1 MKRIL
6 LALWFALTAPLLTTM
21 AKAADD
27 DYPKQLSLP
36 AGELSIYRPQPEELS
51 GTTLKSRAAVAFTP
65 SGATAKEFGAA
76 WFAAE
81 LDSDRDERLATVRK
95 ITMTNLKFADATA
108 LDADAIKNAF
118 NARVAPSAFK
128 ISLEDLTAALRAAA
142 DDENIRHDPPK
153 IFVRRAPA
161 MLVVVDGDP
170 QYSPVENS
178 AVLQLVNSPFGIFL
192 LDKKYYLAG
201 GTSWFVAAALTG
213 KWSALAAEKVPAA
226 IVAAA
231 ADNVVMPEENIA
243 SAPEIIVSTEPAELI
258 EIDGATRMSPLNGN
272 LMKVTNSENTVYY
285 DAGGG
290 KYFVL
295 LSGRWFA
302 NKELSEKNWTYV
314 EADALPADFRNI
326 PASDENFAA
335 RAAVAGTDEAVEAA
349 MDAQIP
355 HTTKI
360 LLKDAPAV
368 TVEYD
373 GEPQF
378 ATVDNSA
385 VRYVV
390 NASQP
395 VFYYQ
400 NRYYACVNGAW
411 YSGATPHLWTVCTV
425 VPGALYQLPPSHPYY
440 YTRYV
445 YVYER
450 SPEYVI
456 VGYTPGYT
464 GSFYYRGVIV
474 YGTGYYYRPW
484 YRHRYFPR
492 PYTFGFRAA
501 YHSSSADWFFA
512 IGWRS
517 SSGFF
522 AVNFRR
528 DAYAGNWWGP
538 QRYRD
543 RNLNFF
549 ADARRNVYDDARARR
564 DRPAPRPVLRP
575 RPAPVV
581 ARHNERAAPATRDN
595 ARESIMTDRNGNVYR
610 RDENNQ
616 WQQRQNNGWVNRAPQ
631 SRSTTPTTT
640 RQAPP
645 AKNSG
650 QSAVSRD
657 TRQAPP
663 AKNSGQSAVSRDTRQ
678 APPARQ
684 PAAPITSPVKRQVPP
699 ATRQA
704 EPATPIT
711 SPVKRQAPPATR
723 QAEPAAPITQSV
735 KRQAPPATRQAEP
748 AAPITQSVKRQAP
761 PATRRAEPAAP
772 ITSPVKRQ
780 APPAT
785 RQAEPAAPERQ
796 PKAARSRAENVEDE
810 AAAQD
815 RSNKRAENFKR
826 DRGGRN

>member
-1 MKRIL
+1 MKNIL
-6 LALWFALTAPLLTTM
+6 LALWFALLPFAP
-21 AKAADD
+21 ANAANAADD
-27 DYPKQLSLP
+27 DYPKSLSLP

-65 SGATAKEFGAA
+65 SGKTDKEFGAA

-95 ITMTNLKFADATA
+95 IAMTKLKFADATA
-108 LDADAIKNAF
+108 LDAEAIKISF
-118 NARVAPSAFK
+118 NALAAPSSFK

-201 GTSWFVAAALTG
+201 GTSWFAAPALAG
-213 KWSALAAEKVPAA
+213 KWRALAAEKVPAA
-226 IVAAA
+226 IISAA
-231 ADNVVMPEENIA
+231 ADDVVMPSIA
-243 SAPEIIVSTEPAELI
+243 AAPEIIVSTEPAELI
-258 EIDGATRMSPLNGN
+258 EIDGATRMSPQNGN
-272 LMKVTNSENTVYY
+272 LMKVTNSENTLFY
-285 DAGGG
+285 DAGSG

-302 NKELSEKNWTYV
+302 NKELSEKNWAYV
-314 EADALPADFRNI
+314 EADALPADFQKI

-360 LLKDAPAV
+360 LLKDAPVV

-373 GEPQF
+373 GDPQF
-378 ATVDNSA
+378 ATVENSA

-400 NRYYACVNGAW
+400 NLYYACVNGVW
-411 YSGATPHLWTVCTV
+411 YAGATPHLWTVCAV
-425 VPGALYQLPPSHPYY
+425 VPDALYQLPPSHPYY

-512 IGWRS
+512 IGRRS

-543 RNLNFF
+543 SNLNFF
-549 ADARRNVYDDARARR
+549 ADANRRNVYDDARR

-581 ARHNERAAPATRDN
+581 ARHNEPRSAAPVVRDN
-595 ARESIMTDRNGNVYR
+595 VRESIMTDRSGNVYR
-610 RDENNQ
+610 RGENNQ

-631 SRSTTPTTT
+631 YSEQSVVSSET

-650 QSAVSRD
+650 QSAVSSGQS
-657 TRQAPP
+657 TRQIEP
-663 AKNSGQSAVSRDTRQ
+663 ARNSGQSAVSSGQSVTRQAEPNRQRESAQPRKEESVKPRQPEPARQPATPKPTPITRQAEPVRNSGQSAVSSETRQ

-684 PAAPITSPVKRQVPP
+684 PATPKPTPI
-699 ATRQA
+699 TRQA
-704 EPATPIT
+704 EP
-711 SPVKRQAPPATR
+711 VKRQA
-723 QAEPAAPITQSV
+723 I
-735 KRQAPPATRQAEP
+735 
-748 AAPITQSVKRQAP
+748 
-761 PATRRAEPAAP
+761 
-772 ITSPVKRQ
+772 
-780 APPAT
+780 PAT

-796 PKAARSRAENVEDE
+796 QKVARSRAESVEDE

-826 DRGGRN
+826 DRGGKN